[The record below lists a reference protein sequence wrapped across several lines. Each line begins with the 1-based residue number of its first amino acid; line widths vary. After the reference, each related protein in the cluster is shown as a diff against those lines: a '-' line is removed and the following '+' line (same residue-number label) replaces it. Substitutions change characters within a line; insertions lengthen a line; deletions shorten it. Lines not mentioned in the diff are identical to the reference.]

1 MQIELINNIL
11 YEKTDAFKFP
21 VLKLRY
27 DMIMMV
33 EEGSCSVL
41 LEGRKKPYTLSKN
54 EIAYIPANTEMRRSI
69 TTPLTYYYLSFYSQ
83 ADHPFCRSILPGKL
97 TLPSDVTA
105 SIFRSIRRAYPL
117 VNNREPI
124 SHVIEHI
131 FAENYLFGKTKKVNF
146 KPLSEEVKKAIRYM
160 TLNISDSIDMHEL
173 AAQVYLSHSGLIWKF
188 RQELGTTP
196 SQYLIQLRLQYAKQ
210 LLLNQNYSIVQ
221 ISEKCGYSSPYY
233 FTNAFHKY
241 AGMSPTE
248 FRARHL
254 RGKDDIK

>member
-11 YEKTDAFKFP
+11 YEKTQAFKFP

-27 DMIMMV
+27 DMVMLI
-33 EEGSCSVL
+33 EDGSCSLL
-41 LEGRKKPYTLSKN
+41 LEGKKKPYTLSKN
-54 EIAYIPANTEMRRSI
+54 DIVYIPANTEMRRSI
-69 TTPLTYYYLSFYSQ
+69 SKPLTYYHLSFYSQ
-83 ADHPFCRSILPGKL
+83 ADHPFCQSILPGKL
-97 TLPSDVTA
+97 MLPSDVTA
-105 SIFRSIRRAYPL
+105 SIFQSIRRAYPL
-117 VNNREPI
+117 ANNREPI

-146 KPLSEEVKKAIRYM
+146 KPLSDEVKNTIRYM
-160 TLNISDSIDMHEL
+160 TQNIGNSMDMQEL
-173 AAQVYLSHSGLIWKF
+173 AAQVYLSQSGLIWKF

-196 SQYLIQLRLQYAKQ
+196 SQYLIQLRLRSVKQ
-210 LLLNQNYSIVQ
+210 LLLNRNYSIAQ
-221 ISEKCGYSSPYY
+221 IAERCGYSNPYY

-254 RGKDDIK
+254 RGEEDPQ